1 MSKIVR
7 HEFLG
12 SWLLFW
18 ILCLTGF
25 GIPFA
30 ILYLVNFTVTLET
43 EVDDAE
49 LFVEE
54 FRASR
59 QLKGRQQASSS
70 SPAKATSE

>member
-1 MSKIVR
+1 MSKIIR
-7 HEFLG
+7 HEFMG

-25 GIPFA
+25 GLPFA
-30 ILYLVNFTVTLET
+30 ILYLVNSTLTLET

-59 QLKGRQQASSS
+59 QLKGRQQPNSS